1 MTDNKRRLSPEQ
13 QRQRRSEEGREQNR
27 KKRAKKARNGKILT
41 YGFAHSYIYYT
52 CRVSLLYRAFQGAEN
67 RDGGGE
73 QLFLRA
79 NNRCGGGVY
88 GAKYAVA
95 LSR

>member
-41 YGFAHSYIYYT
+41 Y
-52 CRVSLLYRAFQGAEN
+52 VLLILIFIT
-67 RDGGGE
+67 
-73 QLFLRA
+73 L
-79 NNRCGGGVY
+79 
-88 GAKYAVA
+88 AVC
-95 LSR
+95 LC